1 MLGAMRPPTIIPP
14 EVLDQ
19 IRAFLESGGGVRE
32 ACRKFSTD
40 DLKIYPVQLTRA
52 FGRPAGELRK
62 IPPKMP
68 PGAEL
73 KVPPVPS
80 PQALAIAE
88 PPWLAKFKEALDVCG
103 IPGIAAEFAGIT
115 HDEFEVW
122 LRETASPESV
132 ADLRRIRGASTMR
145 FVQTVVQAALRGDV
159 NAAKWLLQNTR
170 GDQFGPQAT
179 VHHVSHAADAK
190 PTGAGMVSGMLAQL
204 QAAGGLAPVLAR
216 DLNAPPV
223 LEGELEPDE

>member
-1 MLGAMRPPTIIPP
+1 MRPPTIVPP
-14 EVLDQ
+14 DLLDR

-40 DLKIYPVQLTRA
+40 ELKIYPVQLTRA

-62 IPPKMP
+62 IPPKFPAGMQL
-68 PGAEL
+68 E
-73 KVPPVPS
+73 VPPVPS
-80 PQALAIAE
+80 PTALAIDE
-88 PPWLAKFKEALDVCG
+88 PAWLAKFKEALDVCG
-103 IPGIAAEFAGIT
+103 IPGGAAEYAGIT
-115 HDEFEVW
+115 HDEFKRW
-122 LRETASPESV
+122 LTETASPESV

-170 GDQFGPQAT
+170 GDHFGPQAT
-179 VHHVSHAADAK
+179 VHHVSHAAESK
-190 PTGAGMVSGMLAQL
+190 PTGASMVSGMLAQL

-223 LEGELEPDE
+223 IEGEIEPDK